1 MKHEHE
7 KIKQTTAVYN
17 GSAFLNVQKNLCY
30 FFLIFLS
37 ALCTFP
43 FIVLLVNA
51 SRSNAQ
57 IQVGF
62 SLIPGKHF
70 IINLVNLV
78 KDPNMTILRSLGNSI
93 FVSGA
98 TAFFSTYFSAMTAF
112 GIYMYRF
119 KGRTFAFNFIMLV
132 MMVPAQVSA
141 LGFIKLITNLGLFDT
156 FIPLIIPAIASPIV
170 FFYMMQYMES
180 VLPFEIVESARIDG
194 SNEFYTF
201 NAIVL
206 PILKPAIALQ
216 AIFSFVNSWNN
227 YFMPALIIN
236 SKNKKTIPILIA
248 QLRSAD
254 YMKFD
259 MGKVY
264 MLICIAIIPLI
275 IVYLI
280 LSKHIIR
287 GVTMGSVKG

>member
-1 MKHEHE
+1 M
-7 KIKQTTAVYN
+7 TTETTIYRKPKGN
-17 GSAFLNVQKNLCY
+17 LFLQLQRRLAYLFLLFLAAICI
-30 FFLIFLS
+30 FPFLI
-37 ALCTFP
+37 
-43 FIVLLVNA
+43 LLVNA

-62 SLIPGKHF
+62 TLLPGKF
-70 IINLVNLV
+70 FVTNFLNLVQ
-78 KDPNMTILRSLGNSI
+78 DPNMTILRSLFNSV
-93 FVSGA
+93 FVSSA

-119 KGRTFAFNFIMLV
+119 KGRNFAFNFIMLV
-132 MMVPAQVSA
+132 MMVPGQVSA
-141 LGFIKLITNLGLFDT
+141 LGFIQMVTKMGLYDT
-156 FIPLIIPAIASPIV
+156 FLPLIIPAIASPVV

-194 SNEFYTF
+194 ANEFFTF
-201 NAIVL
+201 NTIVL

-216 AIFSFVNSWNN
+216 AIFSFVGSWNN
-227 YFMPALIIN
+227 YFMPALILS

-259 MGKVY
+259 LGKVY
-264 MLICIAIIPLI
+264 MLICLAIIPLL